1 MSGGVTGRRDAAAAR
16 GMAGAG
22 DRRTRA
28 ARWWG
33 RLLWTSLG
41 LNVFLLA
48 LILARVAHVGRQEVA
63 PPPHE
68 APISRIIAALPP
80 EDAMRFRAVLV
91 ARRGAILPAR
101 AAVSAAQGR
110 LAEAIR
116 HRPFDSPAV
125 TAALADWREKWQRFA
140 MIFNSAVLAGLAT
153 LSDDGRARF
162 ADAAQAEDAR
172 HAAAAARA
180 YGQPGH

>member
-1 MSGGVTGRRDAAAAR
+1 MNGGAAGAR
-16 GMAGAG
+16 GAAGMAE
-22 DRRTRA
+22 RRSRV

-48 LILARVAHVGRQEVA
+48 LMLARVAHVGRQEVTA
-63 PPPHE
+63 PPHE
-68 APISRIIAALPP
+68 APISRIIAALPSQ
-80 EDAMRFRAVLV
+80 DAARFRAVLV
-91 ARRGAILPAR
+91 ARRGVIMPAR
-101 AAVSAAQGR
+101 AAVSAAQAR

-116 HRPFDSPAV
+116 RRPFDQSAV
-125 TAALADWREKWQRFA
+125 SVALADWRENWQRFA

-180 YGQPGH
+180 YGQPAH